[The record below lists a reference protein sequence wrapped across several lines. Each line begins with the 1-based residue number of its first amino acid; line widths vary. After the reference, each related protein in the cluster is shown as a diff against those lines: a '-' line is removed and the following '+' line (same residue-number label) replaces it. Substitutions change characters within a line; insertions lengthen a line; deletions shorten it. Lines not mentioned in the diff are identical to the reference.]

1 MMKKKLFRNG
11 LKLLLVGFL
20 ACGSVLT
27 ALNTKAATGYIY
39 DSDGMP
45 IESSV
50 GLILNNDGIYNVN
63 STAWINAAGD
73 NIEAADINN
82 MLDMYVYSTDEDTVE
97 DDVIYVV
104 DGTSNKL
111 FIFDGRMNFIKEVE
125 KFEIDI
131 TKFTTDQLSTFKTR
145 KDEGSGD
152 NRSSKSYTLAGANSS
167 LWSVRSQLVKKITDP
182 VTGKE
187 YEDVIVPFE
196 KRTENQRFYINC
208 FELTGVYRATRPEK
222 DEYGVNTGN
231 IEDLIYLCDTKNAQI
246 VIVDANTFEVV
257 QIVTAPKNSDFEKK
271 FAPVKMVTDS
281 SGRMYI
287 ISSGVY
293 EGIILL
299 SNEGEFMRYVGVNY
313 TTLSFWQAFTRNFK
327 TEEQLAQETSILST
341 IFNNLTIDDK
351 GFLYTVSGAI
361 SNPTT
366 GVKDYTMMVKRINQ
380 AGKDVLIRNGYALPQ
395 GDLVTIKTGDQA
407 GGSNFTAIDVNKF
420 GVYTVI
426 DSKMNRL
433 FTYDNEGN
441 LLYIS
446 GGKGSEQ
453 TDLANPVAVSYQGD
467 SVLVLDQ
474 KNCAVLR
481 YEPTDFAKSINN
493 ATKYQFYGD
502 SVSASDEWQNVIT
515 ANPNY
520 QLAYVGVGK
529 TLLEDGRYQEAML
542 YFEKGQNVPY
552 YSRAYKKY
560 RDGLI
565 KEYFPF
571 VMYGTLVLVGGVF
584 AFKLVKKFKNKSG
597 EEGEIL

>member
-1 MMKKKLFRNG
+1 MKKKIFRNG

-20 ACGSVLT
+20 ACGSLLT
-27 ALNTKAATGYIY
+27 ALNTKAASGYIY
-39 DSDGMP
+39 DSAGMP

-63 STAWINAAGD
+63 SSAWGGKIAA
-73 NIEAADINN
+73 EDINN

-97 DDVIYVV
+97 DDLIYVV
-104 DGTSNKL
+104 DGTSNSL
-111 FIFDGRMNFIKEVE
+111 FVFDGRMNFVKQV
-125 KFEIDI
+125 KQFEIDI
-131 TKFTTDQLSTFKTR
+131 TKFSVDQLSTFKTR
-145 KDEGSGD
+145 VGVDDSKK
-152 NRSSKSYTLAGANSS
+152 SSTLAGAYSN
-167 LWSVRSQLVKKITDP
+167 LWTMRNELLEI
-182 VTGKE
+182 
-187 YEDVIVPFE
+187 PFE
-196 KRTENQRFYINC
+196 ERTDSQRFYINC
-208 FELTGVYRATRPEK
+208 FELSGVYRAVRPEK
-222 DEYGVNTGN
+222 DENGVNTGN

-246 VIVDANTFEVV
+246 VIVDAETFEVV
-257 QIVTAPKNSDFEKK
+257 QIVIAPKNSDFESK
-271 FAPVKMVTDS
+271 FAPVKMVTDT

-299 SNEGEFMRYVGVNY
+299 SYDGEFMRYVGVNY

-361 SNPTT
+361 SNPAT

-407 GGSNFTAIDVNKF
+407 GGSNFAAIDVNKF
-420 GVYTVI
+420 GVYTII

-453 TDLANPVAVSYQGD
+453 TDLANPVAVSYQGEN
-467 SVLVLDQ
+467 VLVLDQ

-481 YEPTDFAKSINN
+481 YEPTDFARSINN

-515 ANPNY
+515 SNPNY

-542 YFEKGQNVPY
+542 YFEKGENVPY

-571 VMYGTLVLVGGVF
+571 VMYGTLILVGGVF